1 MGVTESP
8 KLAPEEALPVDTAS
22 LVVGEGV
29 IAEVCPVKSF
39 LVDGV
44 SSSVLVEGAVEG
56 VTLPVSAKVLGLS
69 LPLDGTVTS
78 VVDDVVVD
86 APDCDVIPGGLLMIG
101 VNELSVPCA
110 VESDDAELEEGNVDS
125 DVIVIVPG
133 SSLAVNR
140 LVSSVKGEDDETLV
154 VPVRET
160 VVGLLATSVSE
171 LPTI

>member
-8 KLAPEEALPVDTAS
+8 KLAPEEALSVDTAS
-22 LVVGEGV
+22 LVGGEDV
-29 IAEVCPVKSF
+29 IAEVCPVKSS

-44 SSSVLVEGAVEG
+44 SFSVLVEGAVEG

-86 APDCDVIPGGLLMIG
+86 APVCDVIPGGLLMIG

-110 VESDDAELEEGNVDS
+110 VESDDAE
-125 DVIVIVPG
+125 
-133 SSLAVNR
+133 
-140 LVSSVKGEDDETLV
+140 
-154 VPVRET
+154 
-160 VVGLLATSVSE
+160 
-171 LPTI
+171 